1 MLKNERPE
9 AHIAACATATPTKVP
24 IAHFLDVNLQHR
36 QNRGQKPETL
46 EMFKKIVA
54 GTGI

>member
-54 GTGI
+54 GKGI